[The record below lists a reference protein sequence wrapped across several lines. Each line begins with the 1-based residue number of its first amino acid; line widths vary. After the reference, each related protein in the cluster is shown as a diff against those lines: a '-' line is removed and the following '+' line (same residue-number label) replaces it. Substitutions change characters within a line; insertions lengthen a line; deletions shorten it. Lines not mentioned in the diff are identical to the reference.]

1 MKTYTVK
8 EIADLVDTNPETV
21 RRWIRSGKLC
31 ADQLSRKEGNI
42 VHEEDLYKFLRST
55 SKYSAIAEAMIAG
68 NVLLPL
74 SGIAAGVG
82 LLAGALLAGN
92 KKQNV
97 AIHTDDVKKAI
108 VSNIEE
114 NNALISRKKAAIK
127 DLQDEIIA
135 LQKQIE
141 DYKLALDHLWTETDK
156 EENV

>member
-1 MKTYTVK
+1 M
-8 EIADLVDTNPETV
+8 
-21 RRWIRSGKLC
+21 
-31 ADQLSRKEGNI
+31 
-42 VHEEDLYKFLRST
+42 
-55 SKYSAIAEAMIAG
+55 
-68 NVLLPL
+68 
-74 SGIAAGVG
+74 G

-114 NNALISRKKAAIK
+114 NNVLISRKKTAIK

-141 DYKLALDHLWTETDK
+141 DYKLALNHLGVETDK